1 MPACPVCRDQ
11 FEDDVRVCPTDDEVL
26 VPVDQ
31 LPPERIG
38 DAHLGLFHPSVVL
51 LVQRWLTAQQSRFR
65 TVEVDDH
72 RVELWVPEDVRD
84 DLRAALTLHWTEF
97 VRTLEPEAQQLV
109 AEHGSDHHPGWY
121 DAPQGAWVDDDGR
134 LRVEPSPDEVAVE
147 DASRTIGPGLV
158 IAGVIILLLAWVT
171 GWDAGPVLLGGSA
184 IVLGLLLPR

>member
-1 MPACPVCRDQ
+1 MPACPVCRDE
-11 FEDDVRVCPTDDEVL
+11 FEDDVRVCPTHDEVL
-26 VPVDQ
+26 VPAHR

-38 DAHLGLFHPSVVL
+38 DAQLGLFHPSAVL
-51 LVQRWLTAQQSRFR
+51 LVQRWLTTQQARFR
-65 TVEVDDH
+65 AVEVDDD

-84 DLRAALTLHWTEF
+84 DLRAALTLHWSGF
-97 VRTLEPEAQQLV
+97 VRALEPEAQQVV
-109 AEHGSDHHPGWY
+109 AEHGSDDHPGWY
-121 DAPQGAWVDDDGR
+121 DAPQGAWIDDAGR

-171 GWDAGPVLLGGSA
+171 GFDAGPVLLGGSA